1 MASLIS
7 VGADNVAPE
16 SQLLISPGSSKGKS
30 THSGGVV
37 CTPLHKKAFSPAAM
51 TCSRR
56 KALGKKA
63 ITTSAAMSHSG
74 GKGFGKKVNTVPE
87 GTYQPLRRAL
97 GKVNTTTGVM
107 SKMPEVK
114 QENQPQMKQENQP
127 QMKQENQPQ
136 MKQENQPQM
145 KQENQPHTANKT
157 DEKTE
162 LDSWTSES
170 DEDLVECKEEDWAES
185 QEDWPEVEN
194 MFPFDP
200 QDFEVFDVPE
210 ECKLS
215 NLDLRGVPLMVY
227 PRTYHRCVEE
237 EPAPLPTPELSFTP
251 SLLQAHFDFIASLEK
266 LHFPELPPF
275 PADFYEEQECCNRF

>member
-1 MASLIS
+1 MAAVIS

-16 SQLLISPGSSKGKS
+16 SQLLISPRSSKGKS
-30 THSGGVV
+30 THSRGVV

-63 ITTSAAMSHSG
+63 ITTAAMSHSG
-74 GKGFGKKVNTVPE
+74 GKALGKKVNTVPE
-87 GTYQPLRRAL
+87 GTYQPLRKAL
-97 GKVNTTTGVM
+97 GKVNTTTGVT

-114 QENQPQMKQENQP
+114 QENQPQVKQENQPPVKQENQPPMKQENQP
-127 QMKQENQPQ
+127 QVKQENQPR
-136 MKQENQPQM
+136 
-145 KQENQPHTANKT
+145 TANKA

-194 MFPFDP
+194 MFHFDP

-237 EPAPLPTPELSFTP
+237 EPTPLPTPELSFTP

>member
-1 MASLIS
+1 MATVIS

-30 THSGGVV
+30 TRSGGVV

-74 GKGFGKKVNTVPE
+74 GKALGKKVNTVPE

-97 GKVNTTTGVM
+97 GKVNTTTGVT
-107 SKMPEVK
+107 SKMPE
-114 QENQPQMKQENQP
+114 MKQENQP

-136 MKQENQPQM
+136 MKQENQPR
-145 KQENQPHTANKT
+145 TANKT

-170 DEDLVECKEEDWAES
+170 EEDLVECKEEDWAES

-194 MFPFDP
+194 MFHFDP

-215 NLDLRGVPLMVY
+215 NLDLHGVPLMVY

-237 EPAPLPTPELSFTP
+237 EPTPLPTPELSFTP